1 MEIFTVSLFGHR
13 EIHDLRQLE
22 GRLVPILTEL
32 IQSKPYV
39 SFLVGRNGEF
49 DEYVASIIK
58 RLRKEC
64 GRDNCDITLVLPYM
78 VSDIEYYEKYYDSI
92 IIPEE
97 LYNAHYKLAITLKNR
112 WVIEHSELIIVYVER
127 KGGAYSAMKYAE
139 KMHKNVINLYENI
152 SL

>member
-78 VSDIEYYEKYYDSI
+78 VSDIEYYE
-92 IIPEE
+92 
-97 LYNAHYKLAITLKNR
+97 
-112 WVIEHSELIIVYVER
+112 
-127 KGGAYSAMKYAE
+127 
-139 KMHKNVINLYENI
+139 NI